1 MDKRESFKIA
11 IVGLGVVGNSL
22 ECYLRQTHNLTRN
35 QHLFLYDADPEKE
48 FFDDINQA
56 DIIFVSLPTP
66 SLPNGSCDLSAVKST
81 IDKVGKNKIVVL
93 KSTIPPGTTEWLQRS
108 RPDLKLLY
116 NPEFLTEKQAW
127 EDFIKPD
134 RQIVGFTEKS
144 LEVAH
149 LVLSLLPKAP
159 FMSPWG
165 INTYQH
171 ISITATEAEI
181 IKYGGN
187 IWFARKLNFANI
199 LNQLCEKVGKKL
211 EMEVDYENVRK
222 GLASDF
228 RIGDSHLNVNHEG
241 YQGWGGS
248 CLPKDLR
255 ALIDSLKK
263 LGLDQGA
270 LLLEQDLDFN
280 KYLLQLQGLTLEEVS
295 KRNHKKLKSL

>member
-1 MDKRESFKIA
+1 MNKEQPFKIA
-11 IVGLGVVGNSL
+11 VVGLGIVGNSL
-22 ECYLRQTHNLTRN
+22 ERYFRENHDLKRN
-35 QHLFLYDADPEKE
+35 EYLFLYDTDPTKE

-56 DIIFVSLPTP
+56 DILFISVPTP
-66 SLPNGSCDLSAVKST
+66 SFPDGSCDLSAVKST
-81 IDKVGKNKIVVL
+81 IDKIRKDKIVVL

-144 LEVAH
+144 LEGAH

-165 INTYQH
+165 IHTYQR
-171 ISITATEAEI
+171 IGITATEAEI

-199 LNQLCEKVGKKL
+199 LSQLCEGIGKKL
-211 EMEVDYENVRK
+211 EIKVDYENVRK

-228 RIGDSHLNVNHEG
+228 RIGDSHLDVNHEG
-241 YQGWGGS
+241 YQGWGGP
-248 CLPKDLR
+248 CLPKDLL
-255 ALIDSLKK
+255 AFIDSLKK
-263 LGLDQGA
+263 LGMDQGA
-270 LLLEQDLDFN
+270 LLLEKDLDFN
-280 KYLLQLQGLTLEEVS
+280 KYLLQLQGLTLEEVCRR
-295 KRNHKKLKSL
+295 KF